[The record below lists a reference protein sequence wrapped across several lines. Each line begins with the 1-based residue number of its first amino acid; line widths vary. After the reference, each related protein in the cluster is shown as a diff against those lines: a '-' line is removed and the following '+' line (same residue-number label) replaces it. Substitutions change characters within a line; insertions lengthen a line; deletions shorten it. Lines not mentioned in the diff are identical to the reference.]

1 MSRDRTTS
9 RDIETPGKEPRSRVR
24 AWGLLIF
31 FSVLIVA
38 FGSAIGPWIQ
48 NKIPTMRQIVQII
61 EERDIDSAAYFYTE
75 IEASDD
81 GEQYLRESIR
91 FSGHKDAQLNFTF
104 LSGVVLSMI
113 ILLLGYRFLPND

>member
-1 MSRDRTTS
+1 MDVA
-9 RDIETPGKEPRSRVR
+9 TPGKKPRSRIR

-31 FSVLIVA
+31 FSMLILA
-38 FGSAIGPWIQ
+38 FGSVIGPWIQ

-91 FSGHKDAQLNFTF
+91 FSGHKDAKLNFTF
-104 LSGVVLSMI
+104 LSGVVLCII
-113 ILLLGYRFLPND
+113 ILLIGYRFLPND

>member
-1 MSRDRTTS
+1 MPQERIGL
-9 RDIETPGKEPRSRVR
+9 DIETPREKPRSRIR

-31 FSVLIVA
+31 FSILIVA
-38 FGSAIGPWIQ
+38 FGSVIGPWIQ
-48 NKIPTMRQIVQII
+48 NNIPTMRQIVQVI

-91 FSGHKDAQLNFTF
+91 FSGHKDARLNFTF
-104 LSGVVLSMI
+104 LSGVAICII